1 MKKKFSGFEVTFN
14 QVKRELRVYGL
25 SLYIYPHVSLE
36 EVEDLENWS
45 DMDLRNFMRRNE
57 CYRK

>member
-1 MKKKFSGFEVTFN
+1 MKKNFSGFKVTFN

-25 SLYIYPHVSLE
+25 ALYVYPQVSLE

-45 DMDLRNFMRRNE
+45 DMDLRNFMRQNE